1 MTILLDL
8 MLGHC
13 LLQLFTWFTSDRVQ
27 QFQAQ
32 LLLLGWMLISGT
44 EYLDLY
50 QVARDFYQAGLCPL
64 SAGSSYRTER
74 PMSQFPKSILRMKS
88 QQGVVRGTT
97 DLIRQD
103 SNHLRELSYNRR
115 SWSESGT
122 TSYYQPEEFGKGERR
137 RQSVWFWQGS
147 SGWWCKMRS

>member
-1 MTILLDL
+1 
-8 MLGHC
+8 
-13 LLQLFTWFTSDRVQ
+13 
-27 QFQAQ
+27 
-32 LLLLGWMLISGT
+32 
-44 EYLDLY
+44 
-50 QVARDFYQAGLCPL
+50 
-64 SAGSSYRTER
+64 
-74 PMSQFPKSILRMKS
+74 MSQFPKSILRMKS

-137 RQSVWFWQGS
+137 RQSV
-147 SGWWCKMRS
+147 